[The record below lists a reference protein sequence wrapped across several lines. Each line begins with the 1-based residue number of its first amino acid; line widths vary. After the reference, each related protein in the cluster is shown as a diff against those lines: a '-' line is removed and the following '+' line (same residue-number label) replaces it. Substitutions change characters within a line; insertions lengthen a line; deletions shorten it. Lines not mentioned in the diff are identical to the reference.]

1 MTTSDIYSVLKEFSS
16 GLQLAPSPSQV
27 MWLICNTVEKTGL
40 DDCVVYDADIESE
53 ELTQVA
59 AIGGK
64 VNELQQIINPVILK
78 FGEGIVGN
86 AALLKR
92 EILVDNTS
100 LTPNYV
106 TDGDVRASELSVPII
121 YDNNV
126 VAVIDSENKQENF
139 YKQHHLLL
147 FKTLAALAAPWIGN
161 PKTADKLLSRRRTDR
176 QQASIKYGLHFHSS
190 QLKQVTEDY
199 MKESFRLFASLSHDE
214 FEEIMKVFLKHYAK
228 PYPFKHI
235 SALDEKLKKYDE
247 AFKRF
252 LCDRVKDLVKLSMDD
267 IFLPSPKTQKYHF
280 IIEHT
285 YINPLP
291 DHQSVADKLGMSY
304 STFARHLAKARTQLI
319 DFLWAKLHK
328 DMKTV
333 APIIE

>member
-1 MTTSDIYSVLKEFSS
+1 METSDIYSVLKDFSS
-16 GLQLAPSPSQV
+16 GLQSAPSPSQV

-40 DDCVVYDADIESE
+40 NDCVVYNADIESE

-59 AIGGK
+59 AIGAK
-64 VNELQQIINPVILK
+64 VNELQQIIDPIVLK
-78 FGEGIVGN
+78 FGQSIVGN

-92 EILVDNTS
+92 EIIVDNTA

-106 TDGDVRASELSVPII
+106 VDGDICASELSVPII
-121 YDNNV
+121 YDNTILG
-126 VAVIDSENKQENF
+126 VIDSEHKEPNF

-161 PKTADKLLSRRRTDR
+161 PKIPDQYLTRRKTDR
-176 QQASIKYGLHFHSS
+176 QQASIKYGLHFDNS
-190 QLKQVTEDY
+190 QLKQVTIDY
-199 MKESFRLFASLSHDE
+199 MQESFRLFASLSHDE
-214 FEEIMKVFLKHYAK
+214 FEEIMKVFLKHYSK

-235 SALDEKLKKYDE
+235 SVLDKMLAKHNED
-247 AFKRF
+247 FKRF

-267 IFLPSPKTQKYHF
+267 IFLPSPKTQRYHF

-285 YINPLP
+285 YINPLN
-291 DHQSVADKLGMSY
+291 DHQAVADELGMSY
-304 STFARHLAKARTQLI
+304 STFARHLAKARAELI